1 MDIILSTDAIS
12 HPLTGIGRYT
22 SQLARQLT
30 QRPEVGKILFSHG
43 RRLLAGIPE
52 QQNRPPAVDWLR
64 NNFSKY
70 GMLLDAYRKSYSLAK
85 AHSIRHL
92 NNAVYHGTNY
102 YLPKFA
108 GKSVATIHD
117 MSVFTLQHC
126 HREDRVRFLR
136 QEMAL
141 SFTRAAVI
149 ITVSEFSKREIM
161 ARFDWPADRIHVTPL
176 ASADIF
182 HPRPQTEL
190 LPVLARYKLLPDQY
204 CLYLGTIEP
213 RKNLDVLLD
222 AYSQLPQRLRSKF
235 PLVLS
240 GSSGWNSERL
250 HARLRNAA
258 REGWLHYL
266 GFVPDRN
273 LPALLAGARLF
284 VFPSLYEGFGLP
296 VLEAMS
302 SGVPVICSNTSS
314 LPEVAGNAAAM
325 FSPNDADQLASL
337 IAMGLENPQ
346 WRSTTSE
353 NGLRQAARFSWEKCA
368 ELTLNAYT
376 AAATL

>member
-22 SQLARQLT
+22 SQLARQLS
-30 QRPEVGKILFSHG
+30 QRPEVGKIMFSHG
-43 RRLLAGIPE
+43 GKLLARIPE
-52 QQNRPPAVDWLR
+52 QQSRPPAVDWLR
-64 NNFSKY
+64 DNFSKY
-70 GMLLDAYRKSYSLAK
+70 GMLLDAYRKTYSLAK

-108 GKSVATIHD
+108 GKSLATVHD
-117 MSVFTLQHC
+117 MSVFTLQNC

-136 QEMAL
+136 QEMTL
-141 SFTRAAVI
+141 SFTRASVI

-161 ARFDWPADRIHVTPL
+161 ARFDWPAERIHVTPL

-182 HPRPQTEL
+182 HTRPQAEL
-190 LPVLARYKLLPDQY
+190 MPILAQYKLLPDQY

-213 RKNLDVLLD
+213 RKNLGVLLD
-222 AYSQLPQRLRSKF
+222 AYRGLPPRLRSQF
-235 PLVLS
+235 PLILS
-240 GSSGWNSERL
+240 GSSGWNSEGL

-258 REGWLHYL
+258 REGWLRYL
-266 GFVPDRN
+266 GFVPDGD

-284 VFPSLYEGFGLP
+284 VFPSRYEGFGLP

-314 LPEVAGNAAAM
+314 LPEVAGTAAAM
-325 FSPNDADQLASL
+325 FSPDDADQLASL
-337 IAMGLENPQ
+337 ITMGLENPQ
-346 WRSTTSE
+346 WRSTATE

-368 ELTLNAYT
+368 ELTLNAYA